1 MMSHDS
7 GWAAVVIC
15 GTPRGPDSRA
25 VRLLDKRALRCP
37 TVCVESTL
45 LKKHVS
51 FFKSAEIDELSRN
64 GIE

>member
-1 MMSHDS
+1 M
-7 GWAAVVIC
+7 VIS

-25 VRLLDKRALRCP
+25 VRLLEKKGLASP

-51 FFKSAEIDELSRN
+51 FFKSADLDELSRN
-64 GIE
+64 GIK